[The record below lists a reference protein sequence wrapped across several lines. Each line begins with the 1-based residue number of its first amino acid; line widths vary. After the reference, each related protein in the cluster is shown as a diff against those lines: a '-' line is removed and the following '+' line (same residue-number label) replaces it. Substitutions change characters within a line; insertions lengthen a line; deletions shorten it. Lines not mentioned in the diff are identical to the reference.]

1 MAGMQI
7 MEVVPTHDDQGEP
20 AQLFE
25 SPDGSL
31 YDLPWPVLVVYAP
44 PSRPQGARVRHPRSA
59 HPVLRR
65 GDAAGFRDAP
75 DPQTD
80 TKFVKVLKA
89 EYTRSGPLQVLR
101 DRVLEAPH
109 GCTRDFR
116 LVGGVLWRTCAGRYQ
131 LVLGDDS
138 PLREVVIRQAHESVS
153 AGHTGRHKTLE
164 RVLRRFWW
172 KNAEA
177 DVGDWVASCTV
188 CQSVKPRP
196 GFPDGVLNPHT
207 IPSRLWQDVSVDFVT
222 GLPVSERGNDAF
234 VAFTCKLSKMVHVVP
249 MNFGDSSA
257 ATVAR
262 IYFDSVWRLHGA
274 PMKIVSDRD
283 PHFQDAFWQEL
294 IRLMGVKVARTTPY
308 NPRLDGQA
316 EGTNRV
322 VEDMLRSFMD
332 ANAADWD
339 L

>member
-1 MAGMQI
+1 RAAAGKLVRKGSSLPADRQYWRI

-80 TKFVKVLKA
+80 TKFVK
-89 EYTRSGPLQVLR
+89 
-101 DRVLEAPH
+101 
-109 GCTRDFR
+109 
-116 LVGGVLWRTCAGRYQ
+116 
-131 LVLGDDS
+131 
-138 PLREVVIRQAHESVS
+138 
-153 AGHTGRHKTLE
+153 
-164 RVLRRFWW
+164 
-172 KNAEA
+172 
-177 DVGDWVASCTV
+177 
-188 CQSVKPRP
+188 
-196 GFPDGVLNPHT
+196 
-207 IPSRLWQDVSVDFVT
+207 
-222 GLPVSERGNDAF
+222 
-234 VAFTCKLSKMVHVVP
+234 
-249 MNFGDSSA
+249 
-257 ATVAR
+257 
-262 IYFDSVWRLHGA
+262 
-274 PMKIVSDRD
+274 
-283 PHFQDAFWQEL
+283 DAFWQEL